1 MADVSSIW
9 VHRVGNVISG
19 YCIRL
24 LVILFS
30 ALAVTRPKVHKKA
43 LVSYV
48 GCGLVWSAVELAI
61 VLVGNRAGPMT
72 LTGNLRYAGAF
83 VRGFSEGAAVAG
95 CALVPGNVFTILAAG
110 IIIFDAATVYE
121 GASEVSRRLVT
132 NPRAYIFTLLVSA
145 LWVFWR
151 PNKGAYPAKG
161 MWIMTAYGF
170 LWNVVAM
177 TSGARVVK
185 PAGASLLF
193 AVYDALFEIGLL
205 YAALSQ
211 VALYTF
217 QAYLDD
223 DEAEIELQKQGLV
236 ANSGSSDGTSSQMK
250 GKTVSFSPSITI
262 ARVQSPVQT
271 PVAKEYDELPF
282 PRAERTLSEEE
293 RGAAKFPRMH
303 TW

>member
-1 MADVSSIW
+1 MEALLQEVNVSRIG
-9 VHRVGNVISG
+9 HIEKG
-19 YCIRL
+19 YLTRL
-24 LVILFS
+24 LVCLFS

-43 LVSYV
+43 CISFV
-48 GCGLVWSAVELAI
+48 GCGLVWSAVELII

-72 LTGNLRYAGAF
+72 LTGNLRYVGAI

-95 CALVPGNVFTILAAG
+95 CALVPGNIFTILAASV
-110 IIIFDAATVYE
+110 IIFDAATVYE

-132 NPRAYIFTLLVSA
+132 NPRAYVFTLLVSA

-151 PNKGAYPAKG
+151 PRKGAYPAKG

-177 TSGARVVK
+177 ASGARVVK

-217 QAYLDD
+217 QSYLDD
-223 DEAEIELQKQGLV
+223 DKEEDEVREISGRIGDREL
-236 ANSGSSDGTSSQMK
+236 T
-250 GKTVSFSPSITI
+250 KTVSFSPSITV
-262 ARVQSPVQT
+262 AAPSAAERVQT
-271 PVAKEYDELPF
+271 PVGMTETEDEIGIF
-282 PRAERTLSEEE
+282 PRVERTLSEEE

>member
-1 MADVSSIW
+1 MDGLSHVF
-9 VHRVGNVISG
+9 VHRVGNVFSG
-19 YCIRL
+19 YMTRL
-24 LVILFS
+24 FVILFS

-72 LTGNLRYAGAF
+72 LTGNLRYAGAI

-95 CALVPGNVFTILAAG
+95 CALVPGNIYTIMAAG

-151 PNKGAYPAKG
+151 PSKGAYPAKG

-170 LWNVVAM
+170 LWNIVAM
-177 TSGARVVK
+177 TSGARIVK

-211 VALYTF
+211 VALYTC
-217 QAYLDD
+217 QAYLVDEEP
-223 DEAEIELQKQGLV
+223 EAEAV
-236 ANSGSSDGTSSQMK
+236 AVKTASSDSSSSSGVK
-250 GKTVSFSPSITI
+250 SKTVSFSPSIHI
-262 ARVQSPVQT
+262 ATVPAQT
-271 PVAKEYDELPF
+271 PVAQVTKEYDEMPF
-282 PRAERTLSEEE
+282 PRKERTLSEEE